1 MLKQSLILNH
11 KNRFFKF
18 FIFYNLRRRLKLGD
32 ALTKVR
38 NFIKKMMKSKKAL
51 SRQEASCLLNAFYK
65 MIYWIT

>member
-18 FIFYNLRRRLKLGD
+18 FIFYNLRRRLNLGD

-38 NFIKKMMKSKKAL
+38 NFIKKNDEVKKSVEQTRSFLPAQRFL
-51 SRQEASCLLNAFYK
+51 
-65 MIYWIT
+65 